1 MKVKFFSV
9 LAVIL
14 LFAACENPFVM
25 NILPDGNNSVPPG
38 SFVVTFDRNG
48 GDADAD
54 PKTKVVSPPATTID
68 KLPAQPTW
76 ADHAFTGWNTKADG
90 SGTVF
95 SAATTVTADITVY
108 AQWNDVPEG
117 SFVVTFDKNGGDTE
131 ADPVSKVVTPPA
143 TTIDSLPTAPVR
155 DGYTFK
161 DWNTQE
167 DGSGDAFTASTE
179 VTADI
184 TVYAQWEEVPEGSF
198 VVTFNKNG
206 GDTDADPVSI
216 VVIPPATTIDS
227 LPAPPVW
234 TNYTFTGWNTQAD
247 GTGTA
252 FTASTV
258 VSAGITVYAQ
268 WTPLSVGPTT
278 ANVNFE
284 NDSLGY
290 VYASTGGSSS
300 PAVTVAADPSNAGQ
314 KSLQITSTDYN
325 QAAIIPINLP
335 RSLNEAES
343 LTFRICLTNGVLSY
357 KKVLAYIADD
367 PSKFLSGGFGNPANS
382 QYPQFA
388 ANKLGETEEIPEL
401 TLNQWSNY
409 TINISGLNN
418 AIRDLT
424 GDVYLAIGINHGTD
438 EGITYLLD
446 DLTFTFGTPNPPPE
460 PGAPVKVDFENDAM
474 EKAYGFTQGNNSPTS
489 VKVVADPVNAG
500 QKSLE
505 FTGTSGYNQA
515 AVIPINL
522 PGALNTY
529 RSFTF
534 RFNMKT
540 GSLENKDMTVYV
552 ASSADTFS
560 RYGFGNP
567 STDSNNFAAN
577 LLGSVRLTDVKN
589 HWDTYAI
596 AIENPGSAIS
606 NLSGNVF
613 VAIGINHND
622 GIVYYLDD
630 LEFSVDEPP
639 PPPAS
644 PTLVNFEEDDIGK
657 TYGYTNGDN
666 NPTVTVTATP
676 GTSGASLK
684 SLRVVTNAGTGSNP
698 SAWNQAAIIPI
709 NLPDGN
715 LSAYRSFRF
724 RFYYT
729 GGVLIDNST
738 NQPRKI
744 NVYVADDTAKFV
756 RYGFG
761 NPAGNQNQFAN
772 LLVGEAEPEY
782 GTNDW
787 VDYAVNFTAGS
798 AISALTGNIFV
809 AVGIN
814 HNTEITYYLDD
825 LTFSKTEVTKADGLA
840 LDGTLAVTPTH
851 NSVEIT
857 AGSVTVAGG
866 VQTIEYAVAAGSSA
880 PSGWQ
885 AGRSF
890 TGLTPETAYTAY
902 ARSAANAQYNAG
914 TSYKSVTFTTASP
927 PPKPDGAALTGS
939 ITATVTHN
947 RIIIN
952 IVDAPGNGQIVEYA
966 VSTGTTAPAS
976 GWQTGTT
983 FSGLQVSTTY
993 YVFARSKEN
1002 DNNKAGTPIS
1012 ASFTTEETPQAPPVP
1027 PSIVDFEDK
1036 SVGDTYNRVSGQG
1049 SSTAA
1054 VVADP
1059 ANSNEKSLEITSNN
1073 WNNGAIIPINLPFAL
1088 KNYESFTFRY
1098 RLATSMPETDRGN
1111 GIWVYVTDSPSS
1123 LTQNQLGNNNAS
1135 YNPILLKNIVPD
1147 YGVTN
1152 QWVDHEIELMD
1163 SSGNST
1169 VLSGI
1174 QELSGDVFLVIGI
1187 NSRQSITY
1195 QLDDL
1200 AFNIDYDFVPTP
1212 GINPATATYDLNAS
1226 NAAQHKAIEITV
1238 SLYGSTLSSIKNGA
1252 TTLTS
1257 GTHYTHVNGIVTLPI
1272 SYLDTLTVGT
1282 TTLIFNFSGNT
1293 TKTFTITIRNTAGT
1307 LLAYDFTTN
1316 PSVTPTYSGDLSASV
1331 TGGALRVTKTT
1342 GYATPMLILPFNLG
1356 TTNLGSYRL
1365 ELVWRK
1371 ISGDT
1376 DNKVLRVEVQ
1386 PNGTA
1391 FAAAGSNPSIGS
1403 VNNAPIGTSWSSTP
1417 ISVSNSS
1424 LNMTGLINIAISL
1437 NNTNPFVYE
1446 IQSIRL
1452 VAQ

>member
-48 GDADAD
+48 GDSDAD

-117 SFVVTFDKNGGDTE
+117 SFVVTFDKNGGDTD

-155 DGYTFK
+155 EGYTFK

-184 TVYAQWEEVPEGSF
+184 TVYAQWEEVPDGSF

-234 TNYTFTGWNTQAD
+234 TNYTFAGWNTQAD

-258 VSAGITVYAQ
+258 VSADITVYAQ
-268 WTPLSVGPTT
+268 WTPLSSGPTT
-278 ANVNFE
+278 VNVDFE

-290 VYASTGGSSS
+290 VYNTLSG
-300 PAVTVAADPSNAGQ
+300 AVSQVVADPANAGQ
-314 KSLQITSTDYN
+314 KALQITSNNYN
-325 QAAIIPINLP
+325 QAAVIPINLP
-335 RSLNEAES
+335 RPLSEAES
-343 LTFRICLTNGVLSY
+343 LTFRFNLTNGTISY
-357 KKVLAYIADD
+357 KRILVYISDNAATFVD
-367 PSKFLSGGFGNPANS
+367 GGFGNPANS

-388 ANKLGETEEIPEL
+388 ANKLGETDEIPEL

-409 TINISGLNN
+409 TINISGLNS

-424 GDVYLAIGINHGTD
+424 GDVYLAIGINHSD
-438 EGITYLLD
+438 SEGITYLLD
-446 DLTFTFGTPNPPPE
+446 DLTFTFGTPQPPPE
-460 PGAPVKVDFENDAM
+460 PGAPVKVDFENDAI

-489 VKVVADPVNAG
+489 VKVVADPVNTG

-505 FTGTSGYNQA
+505 FTGTTGYNQA

-522 PGALNTY
+522 PAALNTY

-540 GSLENKDMTVYV
+540 GTLENKDMAVYV
-552 ASSADTFS
+552 ASSADTFV

-567 STDSNNFAAN
+567 STENNHFAAN

-589 HWDTYAI
+589 QWDTYAI
-596 AIENPGSAIS
+596 AIESPGSAIS

-613 VAIGINHND
+613 IAIGINHND

-630 LEFSVDEPP
+630 LTFSSDEPP

-644 PTLVNFEEDDIGK
+644 PTLVTFEEDAIGK
-657 TYGYTNGDN
+657 TYGYTRGDN
-666 NPTVTVTATP
+666 SPEVTVRADP
-676 GTSGASLK
+676 ASLALSTK
-684 SLRVVTNAGTGSNP
+684 SLRIVTNGGSNAT
-698 SAWNQAAIIPI
+698 SGYNQAVIIPI

-715 LSAYRSFRF
+715 LSEYRSFRF
-724 RFYYT
+724 KFYYT
-729 GGVLIDNST
+729 GGALLDPQ

-744 NVYVADDTAKFV
+744 NAYVSDSTGTFIQ
-756 RYGFG
+756 YGFG
-761 NPAGNQNQFAN
+761 NPSGNQYQFAAN
-772 LLVGEAEPEY
+772 LLGEVEPDY
-782 GTNDW
+782 GETQW
-787 VDYAVNFTAGS
+787 MDYAINFTAGS
-798 AISALTGNIFV
+798 AISGLSGNVYV

-814 HNTEITYYLDD
+814 HDRAVTYYLDD
-825 LTFSKTEVTKADGLA
+825 LTFSKTEVTKTDGLA
-840 LDGTLAVTPTH
+840 LDGTLAVNTPTH

-885 AGRSF
+885 AGRTF

-927 PPKPDGAALTGS
+927 PPKPDGAALSGS

-952 IVDAPGNGQIVEYA
+952 VVAAPGNGQIVEYA

-1027 PSIVDFEDK
+1027 PTIVNFEDK
-1036 SVGDTYNRVSGQG
+1036 TIGDTYNRVSGQG

-1054 VVADP
+1054 VVSDP
-1059 ANSNEKSLEITSNN
+1059 DTTNYPNEKSLQITSNN

-1098 RLATSMPETDRGN
+1098 RLATSMPESNRGN
-1111 GIWVYVTDSPSS
+1111 GIWVYITDTPSS
-1123 LTQNQLGNNNAS
+1123 LTQNQLGNNNTS
-1135 YNPILLKNIVPD
+1135 YTSKLLKNIVPD
-1147 YGVTN
+1147 YGVTD

-1174 QELSGDVFLVIGI
+1174 QELSGDIFLVIGI
-1187 NSRQSITY
+1187 NSQQNITY

-1200 AFNIDYDFVPTP
+1200 TFNINYDFEPTP

-1226 NAAQHKAIEITV
+1226 NVAQHKNIDITV
-1238 SLYGSTLSSIKNGA
+1238 SLYGSTLLSITNGA
-1252 TTLTS
+1252 TALTS

-1282 TTLIFNFSGNT
+1282 TTLTFNFSGNT
-1293 TKTFTITIRNTAGT
+1293 TKTFTITVRNTAGT
-1307 LLAYDFTTN
+1307 QTDYDFTTN
-1316 PSVTPTYSGDLSASV
+1316 PSVTPEYAGTGTLVAQV
-1331 TGGALRVTKTT
+1331 TGGVLRVEKTNT
-1342 GYATPMLILPFNLG
+1342 NHTTPYLILPFNLG
-1356 TTNLGSYRL
+1356 STTLGSYSRIRF
-1365 ELVWRK
+1365 VIRGV
-1371 ISGDT
+1371 SGDLN
-1376 DNKVLRVEVQ
+1376 NKQFKADVSSD
-1386 PNGTA
+1386 GTA
-1391 FAAAGSNPSIGS
+1391 YTSIGS
-1403 VNNAPIGTSWSSTP
+1403 VSTGGSGFGAAFANVDISIGASNLSGPIK
-1417 ISVSNSS
+1417 IRIY
-1424 LNMTGLINIAISL
+1424 LD
-1437 NNTNPFVYE
+1437 NTQNFIYE
-1446 IQSIRL
+1446 IQSIRFE
-1452 VAQ
+1452 